1 MRLVAEH
8 LACTRGARPLFR
20 DLGFVLEAGVAL
32 IVTGPNGT
40 GKSSLLRLLAGL
52 AAPTAGTVRLEG
64 AGVEPDAPV
73 AEQAH
78 YLGHLDAHKAAL
90 SAAENLGFWR
100 ALMGRPRLGIEQAL
114 ARVGLGGLGPLPV
127 AVLSAGQ
134 KRRLA
139 LARLLVAHRPLWLL
153 DEPTT
158 ALDVAAQARF
168 AEIAQ
173 GHLDAGGLIV
183 AATHAPLG
191 LSPARE
197 LRLGAPAAPRT
208 GEAAVGEMDGSAR

>member
-1 MRLVAEH
+1 MRLVAEG
-8 LACTRGARPLFR
+8 LACRRGVRQLFENL
-20 DLGFVLEAGVAL
+20 DFTLESGRAL

-52 AAPTAGTVRLEG
+52 SAPAAGTVRLEG
-64 AGVEPDAPV
+64 AREPEDF
-73 AEQAH
+73 AEDVH

-90 SAAENLGFWR
+90 SAEENLAFWR
-100 ALMGRPRLGIEQAL
+100 DVLGRPAL
-114 ARVGLGGLGPLPV
+114 SIAEALEEVGLGGLGRLPV

-139 LARLLVAHRPLWLL
+139 LARLLVSDRPLWLL

-168 AEIAQ
+168 GVLARAHVGQ
-173 GHLDAGGLIV
+173 GGLIV
-183 AATHAPLG
+183 AATHAPLDLG
-191 LSPARE
+191 SAQALDLGAYRPAR
-197 LRLGAPAAPRT
+197 PVAA
-208 GEAAVGEMDGSAR
+208 